1 MISVVEH
8 LGKMHKGIFECVNPL
23 SKRIIACSKSK
34 SLWAEHTAESKVS
47 AISKNQMLRTGAF

>member
-8 LGKMHKGIFECVNPL
+8 LGKMHKGILECVNPL
-23 SKRIIACSKSK
+23 CKRIIASFR
-34 SLWAEHTAESKVS
+34 AEHTAESKVS